1 MCCQNVDMRHIW
13 RQCRSEC
20 MCECGNCA
28 SISPT
33 RVRSGWKY
41 RSIPPTRD
49 RKICDCE
56 NLHLKKKKKKKG
68 CRVCRNL
75 HQERELTT
83 WEFTLDGTT
92 CYQRNYVMENAT
104 WINFHHHYH
113 HPCMIIYAKKT
124 NQRNIRYEKVLKSIQ
139 IRFRQV
145 NLKKLTHH
153 QFIYPLC
160 KRRFFTV
167 LV

>member
-1 MCCQNVDMRHIW
+1 
-13 RQCRSEC
+13 
-20 MCECGNCA
+20 MCECRNCA

-56 NLHLKKKKKKKG
+56 NLHLKKKKKKGLSSMQEFTSRKG
-68 CRVCRNL
+68 THYVRIYTRWNYLLSEKLCHGKCHLNKFSPPPMHDNL
-75 HQERELTT
+75 HKKRPIK
-83 WEFTLDGTT
+83 G
-92 CYQRNYVMENAT
+92 
-104 WINFHHHYH
+104 
-113 HPCMIIYAKKT
+113 IYGMK
-124 NQRNIRYEKVLKSIQ
+124 KVLKSIQ

-145 NLKKLTHH
+145 NLKKLIH